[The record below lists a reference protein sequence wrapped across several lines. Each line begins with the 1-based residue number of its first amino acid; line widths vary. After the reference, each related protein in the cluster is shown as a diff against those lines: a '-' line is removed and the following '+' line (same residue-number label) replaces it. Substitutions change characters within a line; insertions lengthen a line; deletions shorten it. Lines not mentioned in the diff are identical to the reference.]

1 MELFLLCVKIFFARI
16 ADVTLGTIKTVF
28 SVRGKTIKAGCLTF
42 VEILIWFLVAR
53 EALNTDYESIWI
65 AIAYAGGCTAGNV
78 IGTLISTKFVNTLI
92 SVEVT
97 TSKAT
102 IKNINKIRDEGFGV
116 SVVNTTSSYDD
127 SNNNLL
133 FITLNSRNLE
143 QLKKVIQEIDPN
155 AFMVV
160 NESKIVHNGFI
171 K

>member
-16 ADVTLGTIKTVF
+16 TDVTLGTIKTVY

-42 VEILIWFLVAR
+42 IEIMIWFIVAR
-53 EALNTDYESIWI
+53 EALNTDYNSIWI
-65 AIAYAGGCTAGNV
+65 AVAYAGGCTAGNV
-78 IGTLISTKFVNTLI
+78 IGTLISSKLVNTLI

-102 IKNINKIRDEGFGV
+102 IENINRIRNEGFGV
-116 SVVNTTSSYDD
+116 SVVNTTSSYNDTD
-127 SNNNLL
+127 NNLL
-133 FITLNSRNLE
+133 FITLNSRNLDR
-143 QLKKVIQEIDPN
+143 LKQVIKEIDPN

-160 NESKIVHNGFI
+160 NEAKIVQNGFV